1 MTIDALPEAH
11 DIRLQQDAQ
20 AGQSGQS
27 GQSGS
32 QVKEQK
38 IIEFSLFLLWLQQI
52 KIPYGA
58 AATGA

>member
-11 DIRLQQDAQ
+11 DIRLQQDA
-20 AGQSGQS
+20 QSGQS